1 MPQACSS
8 ALKGKLG
15 SQGTEAKE
23 KPGPIPHNSTPQ
35 GAVTRTGTASGSM
48 PGLTGSRSQPS
59 QNRAA
64 RPEGCEILDAVP
76 DGTPILLGDTAE
88 SAITHVVA
96 GMSPSQLIEVLA
108 QMKAFV
114 ITHPQ
119 RARQLLLHHP
129 QIAYAVFM
137 GMIISKIIHFD
148 ILTRML
154 EANRSPIPPPYIMVQ
169 TPTSPYHCVAPSQL
183 QIQYRSHLPAAPQ
196 PSPTPFAH
204 NNLSSRTGTSGREI
218 RDKHTPSSVKFPE

>member
-8 ALKGKLG
+8 ALKGNLEP
-15 SQGTEAKE
+15 QGTEAKE
-23 KPGPIPHNSTPQ
+23 KPGPIPHDSTPQ
-35 GAVTRTGTASGSM
+35 GAVTPTGTASGNM
-48 PGLTGSRSQPS
+48 PGLTGFQSQPS
-59 QNRAA
+59 KNRAA
-64 RPEGCEILDAVP
+64 RSEGCEILDTVP

-88 SAITHVVA
+88 SAITHIVA

-119 RARQLLLHHP
+119 RGRQLLLHHP

-137 GMIISKIIHFD
+137 GLIVSEIIPFD

-154 EANRSPIPPPYIMVQ
+154 ETNRSPIPPPHIRVQ
-169 TPTSPYHCVAPSQL
+169 MPTPPYHCVAPSQL
-183 QIQYRSHLPAAPQ
+183 
-196 PSPTPFAH
+196 
-204 NNLSSRTGTSGREI
+204 
-218 RDKHTPSSVKFPE
+218 